1 MMGMLGGI
9 RRENEKKKKEE
20 EEEDED
26 KDEVEDRA
34 VEQKQL
40 V

>member
-1 MMGMLGGI
+1 MGMLGGI